1 MGVREIELQERAEEL
16 GYSTIEE
23 ALMAGEDLENV

>member
-1 MGVREIELQERAEEL
+1 MRARIIDLQEKAEEL

>member
-1 MGVREIELQERAEEL
+1 MKNKVIELQERAEEL